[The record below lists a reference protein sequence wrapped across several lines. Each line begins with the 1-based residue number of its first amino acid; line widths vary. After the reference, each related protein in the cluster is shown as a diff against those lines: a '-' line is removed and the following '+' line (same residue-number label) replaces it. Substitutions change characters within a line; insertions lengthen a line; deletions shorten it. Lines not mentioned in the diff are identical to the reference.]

1 MKLEKFDLEKAL
13 NGAKVV
19 TRDGRQVTQLT
30 HFELTG
36 GPYLLYGVIDGR
48 LEGWTIDG
56 RSIYDTENEAD
67 LFLEGKVQSIWVNIY
82 RKDGDEGIFIGNR
95 RYTSQEDAI
104 KYIHQNDTDYIKT
117 IEITDEP

>member
-19 TRDGRQVTQLT
+19 TSDGREVTQLT
-30 HFELTG
+30 KFDTYEKFC
-36 GPYLLYGVIDGR
+36 LYGVVNDEIQCWDIKGRCYEGVNPNID
-48 LEGWTIDG
+48 LCIV
-56 RSIYDTENEAD
+56 
-67 LFLEGKVQSIWVNIY
+67 GKVQSIWVNIY

-104 KYIHQNDTDYIKT
+104 EYIHQNDTDYIKT
-117 IEITDEP
+117 IEITDEL